1 MKDDKRNNT
10 DELMDAWEG
19 IRPEYLEEADQVFLH
34 GKKGQRR
41 RRTAVLL
48 AAAAVFIAAVGIGMV
63 LIIRNYTGKSDVSTD
78 LTVRQDSSIE
88 TVPEESGTLSYEE
101 SKAAEEAEAAREAME
116 KAEKEREASLSEEAE
131 KEAAYE
137 ASKAADA
144 AKQAEEAAKQAKTE
158 QEAFL
163 AEAAEKEEKLNR
175 EDFTYRL
182 PGCFR
187 RLVIKSDGSIIVD
200 SADSIYISPQSPSIM
215 QESLLCTY
223 GESVYQASASG
234 SGGRTVWEV
243 YDQSACERGEKLFEI
258 HALVQ
263 NGGDVEQ
270 FLLQRTSGSG
280 EDYRLYVRDH
290 SADYSISG
298 NYLTETDGGSEEPV
312 RSLINI
318 TVPEFMPDSKEMRL
332 FMDGSYIGAYRTAFI
347 YDEEGGQYVLLA
359 YDDKSDNLSPVF
371 TGAVLYSSS
380 SKDTAVGE
388 AITLYQY
395 GSPSGDREVGT
406 FIKAEP
412 VHPDPESEFMR
423 FLSELDQPELAVNL
437 GSIHCTD
444 AEKMVLELPRLL
456 SEGDG
461 EVLQMYN
468 ASGTISSADM
478 KRMLAQDFF
487 CTEVSTAFL
496 GGHADEMIVLQTGT
510 DQDRLL
516 AVLENTGLI
525 VFLNQGEIHC
535 FMPALSGSAVGR
547 FSLRGWYDEALCY
560 AAGDVTMKG
569 EAIRIPDRGQSYI
582 EAVQEYFDS
591 RNEIRM
597 KLPHGCKYANL
608 YAKSIVEEADTK
620 EVPAQYRERYE
631 NDSHEILGAFRCTNI
646 WAPENEAAY
655 HAQIAGVNT
664 EYSGDDPEVPDG
676 AYWGTIFGWARKDP
690 DGWWYIAVDGTSLG
704 WPPDG

>member
-243 YDQSACERGEKLFEI
+243 YDQSACTERGRCGAVSSAENLRKRGRLPALCPGSQCGLQYLRELPDGDGRRLRRTCTVPDQYYCPGVYARLQRDEAFYGRVI
-258 HALVQ
+258 HWRIQ
-263 NGGDVEQ
+263 NG
-270 FLLQRTSGSG
+270 
-280 EDYRLYVRDH
+280 
-290 SADYSISG
+290 
-298 NYLTETDGGSEEPV
+298 
-312 RSLINI
+312 
-318 TVPEFMPDSKEMRL
+318 
-332 FMDGSYIGAYRTAFI
+332 
-347 YDEEGGQYVLLA
+347 
-359 YDDKSDNLSPVF
+359 
-371 TGAVLYSSS
+371 
-380 SKDTAVGE
+380 
-388 AITLYQY
+388 
-395 GSPSGDREVGT
+395 
-406 FIKAEP
+406 
-412 VHPDPESEFMR
+412 
-423 FLSELDQPELAVNL
+423 
-437 GSIHCTD
+437 IH
-444 AEKMVLELPRLL
+444 L
-456 SEGDG
+456 
-461 EVLQMYN
+461 
-468 ASGTISSADM
+468 
-478 KRMLAQDFF
+478 
-487 CTEVSTAFL
+487 
-496 GGHADEMIVLQTGT
+496 
-510 DQDRLL
+510 
-516 AVLENTGLI
+516 
-525 VFLNQGEIHC
+525 
-535 FMPALSGSAVGR
+535 
-547 FSLRGWYDEALCY
+547 
-560 AAGDVTMKG
+560 
-569 EAIRIPDRGQSYI
+569 
-582 EAVQEYFDS
+582 
-591 RNEIRM
+591 
-597 KLPHGCKYANL
+597 
-608 YAKSIVEEADTK
+608 
-620 EVPAQYRERYE
+620 
-631 NDSHEILGAFRCTNI
+631 
-646 WAPENEAAY
+646 
-655 HAQIAGVNT
+655 
-664 EYSGDDPEVPDG
+664 
-676 AYWGTIFGWARKDP
+676 
-690 DGWWYIAVDGTSLG
+690 
-704 WPPDG
+704 